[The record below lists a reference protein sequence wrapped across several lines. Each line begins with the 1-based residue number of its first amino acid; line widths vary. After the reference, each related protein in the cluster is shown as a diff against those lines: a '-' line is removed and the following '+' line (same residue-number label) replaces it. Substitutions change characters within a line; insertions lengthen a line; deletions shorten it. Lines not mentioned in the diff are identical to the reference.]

1 MKINEEIKRLLDTL
15 EVEAT
20 LLDRYRRGQEELRV
34 YLKERQW
41 EEMTRLL
48 ERLDLLSQEIS
59 QVEERRYSL
68 FESLAAHYGLPRAV
82 DFYQLVVR
90 MPQDV
95 QEPLAE
101 AYRRIK
107 ITVTQIEGI
116 SLAIDVYIRSV
127 GEVMN
132 QVLGEF
138 YPHRKGNIYSR
149 HGRSVPVNSNPMIFN
164 KSL

>member
-1 MKINEEIKRLLDTL
+1 M
-15 EVEAT
+15 
-20 LLDRYRRGQEELRV
+20 
-34 YLKERQW
+34 
-41 EEMTRLL
+41 
-48 ERLDLLSQEIS
+48 
-59 QVEERRYSL
+59 
-68 FESLAAHYGLPRAV
+68 AAHYGLPRAV

>member
-68 FESLAAHYGLPRAV
+68 FESLAAQKGLSDKV
-82 DFYQLVVR
+82 ETECLK
-90 MPQDV
+90 
-95 QEPLAE
+95 AE
-101 AYRRIK
+101 NIFFENRI
-107 ITVTQIEGI
+107 Q
-116 SLAIDVYIRSV
+116 
-127 GEVMN
+127 
-132 QVLGEF
+132 
-138 YPHRKGNIYSR
+138 
-149 HGRSVPVNSNPMIFN
+149 
-164 KSL
+164 